1 MNRTL
6 NIRFGFASLG
16 VLGLV
21 ACSPSVNPYS
31 ASPQSE
37 TQSSFSQTPN
47 NFRLSLVDA
56 PKDDIKAVNVNVD
69 HVEILLEKGGKQ
81 ARVIAAAD
89 LGIIDLFQLRN
100 GVKLPLLD
108 ANIPQGVAVKQIRLI
123 LKSSGNS
130 ITKSDDSI
138 CELKT
143 PSAQHTGIKL
153 ILKNPVQFENGYSY
167 SIIVDFDAEKSVV
180 LQGNGNCLLKPVL
193 KLKSATRVSEQ
204 QAQSGGEETPEDMT
218 DGTENTNTDGGD
230 GSGFD
235 PDMPTDTTPVI
246 YPDDI
251 VQAYQ

>member
-1 MNRTL
+1 MIGTL
-6 NIRFGFASLG
+6 SFNNALITLG
-16 VLGLV
+16 VIGLV
-21 ACSPSVNPYS
+21 ACSPSVNPYTGS
-31 ASPQSE
+31 SQNEA
-37 TQSSFSQTPN
+37 QSSFSQAPN

-69 HVEILLEKGGKQ
+69 HAEILLEKGGKQ
-81 ARVIAAAD
+81 TRVIAASG

-123 LKSSGNS
+123 LKDSGNS

-153 ILKNPVQFENGYSY
+153 ILKNPVQFENGYTY
-167 SIIVDFDAEKSVV
+167 SIVVDFDAEKSVV
-180 LQGNGNCLLKPVL
+180 LQGNGDCLLKPVL

-204 QAQSGGEETPEDMT
+204 QAQSGEEETPEDMT

-235 PDMPTDTTPVI
+235 PDIPTDTTPVI
-246 YPDDI
+246 YPGDI